1 MPKSIDVSQ
10 ATALDLRAQLASQ
23 RESFD
28 LDRRKG
34 KQVAASER
42 RHNKK
47 PTVWARQNKGVS
59 ERAGKDKVELE
70 AVAGPT
76 LEASRAALQRKAK
89 LYDEM
94 RKRRRYND
102 DDNDENNLI
111 DFDRQPLSSDEQD
124 ESDDDDRSDISDPW
138 VDYVDEYGRTRTVR
152 QSQVPKPR
160 SPSPDY
166 TPQAAYPVFTQGDE
180 TSSSNR
186 RREKADDEVKR
197 YDANQEIRAKG
208 VGFYAFSKDEDERKA
223 QMEELNQL
231 REQTE
236 KARAH
241 TVSVAAKRKQMLES
255 NAAKIN
261 ARRLLLKQKAAGFKA
276 QASPSSKQPDI
287 NEDSVSSFLRDMR
300 NKS

>member
-1 MPKSIDVSQ
+1 
-10 ATALDLRAQLASQ
+10 
-23 RESFD
+23 
-28 LDRRKG
+28 
-34 KQVAASER
+34 
-42 RHNKK
+42 
-47 PTVWARQNKGVS
+47 VS

-102 DDNDENNLI
+102 DDDDDNNLI
-111 DFDRQPLSSDEQD
+111 DFDRQPVSSDED
-124 ESDDDDRSDISDPW
+124 ESDDDHSDPSDPW

-152 QSQVPKPR
+152 QSQLPKPR

-166 TPQAAYPVFTQGDE
+166 TPQPAYPVFSKDDE
-180 TSSSNR
+180 TSKS
-186 RREKADDEVKR
+186 RREEPDDEEVKR

-208 VGFYAFSKDEDERKA
+208 VGFYAFSKDEEERKA
-223 QMEELNQL
+223 QMEELKQL

-241 TVSVAAKRKQMLES
+241 TVSVATKRKQMLES

-261 ARRLLLKQKAAGFKA
+261 ARRLLLKQKAAGSKA
-276 QASPSSKQPDI
+276 QASPSSEQLNV

>member
-1 MPKSIDVSQ
+1 MLSYAQTDQVITPRIASSNALSQ
-10 ATALDLRAQLASQ
+10 
-23 RESFD
+23 
-28 LDRRKG
+28 
-34 KQVAASER
+34 
-42 RHNKK
+42 K

-124 ESDDDDRSDISDPW
+124 ESDDDSRSDTSDPW

-180 TSSSNR
+180 MSSSR
-186 RREKADDEVKR
+186 RREEADDEVKR

-223 QMEELNQL
+223 QMEELKQL

-236 KARAH
+236 KARTH
-241 TVSVAAKRKQMLES
+241 TVSVAAKRKQTLEN

-261 ARRLLLKQKAAGFKA
+261 ARRLLLKQKAAGSKA
-276 QASPSSKQPDI
+276 QATANTSSNQPDI